1 MSDVERKYL
10 ELDSQEYKISIE
22 SNPTFF
28 ALNIS
33 RVRVLLP
40 QLLILEHSRS
50 PCFILHRKVRFVLV
64 IKMEKNLVLICIKE
78 FRIPVAA
85 KGCGAK
91 YRNKI
96 LSEESKAILRYLLD
110 RKQNVEVSD
119 ETQFCKVYDSIKEA
133 VEGF

>member
-1 MSDVERKYL
+1 
-10 ELDSQEYKISIE
+10 
-22 SNPTFF
+22 
-28 ALNIS
+28 
-33 RVRVLLP
+33 
-40 QLLILEHSRS
+40 
-50 PCFILHRKVRFVLV
+50 
-64 IKMEKNLVLICIKE
+64 MEKNLVLICIKE
-78 FRIPVAA
+78 FRIAA